1 VTAGKQAQTDDLPV
15 YVFRTKDIAKNETVA
30 TAAPL
35 DVVVS
40 VFGGGGLKGAAGL
53 EAVFGGSVYF
63 QNEETGAAYLGVW
76 GSRKGGHFR
85 SRLRQAGVLFTI
97 VKEPPPARFKWFST
111 AKRGERPVRKVIL
124 QN

>member
-1 VTAGKQAQTDDLPV
+1 MQKDGLPI
-15 YVFRTKDIAKNETVA
+15 YVFRTEGISHSETVV

-35 DVVVS
+35 DVVIC

-53 EAVFGGSVYF
+53 EGVFGGSAYF

-76 GSRKGGHFR
+76 GSRNGGHFR
-85 SRLRQAGVLFTI
+85 SRLRQAGMLFTI
-97 VKEPPPARFKWFST
+97 TKEPPPARLKWLS
-111 AKRGERPVRKVIL
+111 KGKHGERPVLKVIL